1 MVQLLNL
8 LKKSTDLKKNVETF
22 LTAQVDKKKL
32 RQEIMIL
39 DKQ

>member
-8 LKKSTDLKKNVETF
+8 LKKSTDFRKNVETF
-22 LTAQVDKKKL
+22 LTAPVDKKEL